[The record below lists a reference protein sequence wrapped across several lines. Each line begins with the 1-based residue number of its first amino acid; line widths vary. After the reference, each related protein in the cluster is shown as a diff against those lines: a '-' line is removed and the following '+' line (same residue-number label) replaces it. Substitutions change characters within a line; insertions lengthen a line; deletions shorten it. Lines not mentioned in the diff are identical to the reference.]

1 MVCWWIGCERVGEVT
16 TLGCG
21 GISAAHEAIL
31 CVCENRFLDHAHT
44 GEHSVCYW
52 ETDTM
57 GGGAVLTQ
65 GSKGL
70 LAGLLDYL

>member
-52 ETDTM
+52 ETDT